1 MGGGRRGQ
9 VVTPRALLA
18 ADCGRGV
25 GLGHLE
31 RMLALADALDPDVDV
46 SMLVPQGDVAIRQRV
61 VDRGHAPLE
70 ASGDTPARVAA
81 VAGDSTPFDVVV
93 LDGYVFDVALQH
105 RLRDR
110 APLSVVDDL
119 RLPTDCDLAV
129 NPSPGGETLRPEGAG
144 GFLGGADY
152 ALIRASV
159 VQAREL
165 GLRRDRDPRTV
176 LVSTGATDPAGL
188 GRSVSHSLLER
199 DPDVKVTRV
208 VGPDSLDIAERAWAR
223 EQLLQAPPD
232 LADGLATATVYVG
245 AAGTTAV
252 QAACVG
258 CPAVITPAVSNQ
270 AAQAA
275 ALEAAGCAVVV
286 DATYLADT
294 CLALLDDLARRA
306 EMAVRGRALVDG
318 CGAARV
324 ADAIRHLVA
333 ARAAS

>member
-31 RMLALADALDPDVDV
+31 RMLALADALKPDLRV
-46 SMLVPQGDVAIRQRV
+46 SMVVPKGEMAIRQRV
-61 VDRGHAPLE
+61 VDRGHAPL
-70 ASGDTPARVAA
+70 AAPGNTQARVAA

-93 LDGYVFDVALQH
+93 LDGYVFDVALQR

-129 NPSPGGETLRPEGAG
+129 NPSPGGEALGPEGAAD
-144 GFLGGADY
+144 FLGGAAY

-159 VQAREL
+159 VEAREL
-165 GLRRDRDPRTV
+165 AMRRDRDPRTV

-188 GRSVSHSLLER
+188 GRMVSHALLER

-208 VGPDSLDIAERAWAR
+208 VGPNSLGIAERAWPR

-232 LADGLATATVYVG
+232 LADCLATATVYVG

-258 CPAVITPAVSNQ
+258 CPAVITPAVTNQ

-286 DATYLADT
+286 DAAYLADT
-294 CLALLDDLARRA
+294 CLALLDDRTRRT
-306 EMAVRGRALVDG
+306 EMAIRGRALVDG
-318 CGAARV
+318 LGAARV
-324 ADAIRHLVA
+324 ADAVRHLVA

>member
-1 MGGGRRGQ
+1 M
-9 VVTPRALLA
+9 TPRALLA

-31 RMLALADALDPDVDV
+31 RMLALADALEPDVEV
-46 SMLVPQGDVAIRQRV
+46 SMLIPQGDVVIRQRV
-61 VDRGHAPLE
+61 ADRGHAPLE
-70 ASGDTPARVAA
+70 AAGDTPARVAA
-81 VAGDSTPFDVVV
+81 VAGASVPFDVVV
-93 LDGYVFDVALQH
+93 LDGYVFDVALQR

-119 RLPTDCDLAV
+119 CLPAACDLAV
-129 NPSPGGETLRPEGAG
+129 NPAPGGGALRPEGAG
-144 GFLGGADY
+144 AFLGGAAY
-152 ALIRASV
+152 ALIRESV
-159 VQAREL
+159 VEAREL
-165 GLRRDRDPRTV
+165 ALRHGREPRTV
-176 LVSTGATDPAGL
+176 LVSTGATDPTDL
-188 GRSVSHSLLER
+188 GRSVSHTLLER
-199 DPDVKVTRV
+199 DPVVQVTRV
-208 VGPDSLDIAERAWAR
+208 VGPDSLDMDERALLR
-223 EQLLQAPPD
+223 ERLLEAPPD

-258 CPAVITPAVSNQ
+258 CPAVITAAVSNQ

-286 DATYLADT
+286 DAANLADA
-294 CLALLDDLARRA
+294 CLALLDDLPRRM
-306 EMAVRGRALVDG
+306 EMAARGRALVDG

-333 ARAAS
+333 ARAGS